1 METFE
6 GENMETPYSE
16 LNYKIDLYFHEY
28 KLAVE
33 IDENNDQGRNENYEK
48 QRQKEIENKLSCVFI
63 RINPEKENFN
73 ISRAEHKI
81 FRHIKKSLINDAEKL
96 TKMVKQL
103 NIKELNIKDCS
114 GYFFTNMTN
123 INDIDSEFC
132 LVNDFKGCRDRL
144 ILFKIAYCEENNVP
158 HIVFNNKNV
167 FLEKVAFLVI

>member
-6 GENMETPYSE
+6 GENMETPYSK

-48 QRQKEIENKLSCVFI
+48 QRQKEIENKLRCV
-63 RINPEKENFN
+63 
-73 ISRAEHKI
+73 SRVEQKI

-103 NIKELNIKDCS
+103 NIKELNIKDWS

-123 INDIDSEFC
+123 INDIDPEFC
-132 LVNDFKGCRDRL
+132 LVHDFKGCRDRL